1 MPPPLMEDTA
11 IPYELPETKD
21 HSFFFIDQRV
31 ETGIEAKLHR
41 HDAWELYYVVH
52 GYGNRMAGDTLQA
65 FSAGDA
71 VLIPP
76 GMLHRWIYAP
86 DSADDDG
93 RVRYLMAAFSHS
105 LVERCMEVF
114 PEVRNRLAGVVFPTD
129 ALKFGSESSRIIRKT
144 LAGMNDLDELGRLCE
159 MFRAAALHLHFVRPH
174 FCRQPHAH
182 RAGRAAYAADMRLC
196 DGTLRPRDLP
206 GRDRRGNRYEP
217 VCVLRVFPAMQGND
231 FLAVCHPVPAEYGL
245 RTVEAFAET
254 GVGDMLYGRFQ

>member
-1 MPPPLMEDTA
+1 MEDTA

-144 LAGMNDLDELGRLCE
+144 LAGMNDLDELGRLCDVP
-159 MFRAAALHLHFVRPH
+159 AAALHLHFVRPH
-174 FCRQPHAH
+174 FCR
-182 RAGRAAYAADMRLC
+182 
-196 DGTLRPRDLP
+196 
-206 GRDRRGNRYEP
+206 
-217 VCVLRVFPAMQGND
+217 
-231 FLAVCHPVPAEYGL
+231 
-245 RTVEAFAET
+245 
-254 GVGDMLYGRFQ
+254 

>member
-1 MPPPLMEDTA
+1 MEDTA

-41 HDAWELYYVVH
+41 HDAWNCIMSSTGTGTGWRAIRCRL
-52 GYGNRMAGDTLQA
+52 

-159 MFRAAALHLHFVRPH
+159 MFRLLPFIFTSSDRTFAGSPMRIERDVRRMQQICAYVMAL
-174 FCRQPHAH
+174 
-182 RAGRAAYAADMRLC
+182 
-196 DGTLRPRDLP
+196 LRPRDLP

-254 GVGDMLYGRFQ
+254 GVGDMFYGRFQ